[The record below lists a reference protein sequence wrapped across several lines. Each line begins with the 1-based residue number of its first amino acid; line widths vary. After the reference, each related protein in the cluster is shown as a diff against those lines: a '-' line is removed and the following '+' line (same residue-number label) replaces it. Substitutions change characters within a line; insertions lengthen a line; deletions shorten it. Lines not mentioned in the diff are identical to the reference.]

1 MSEWVTV
8 FAWVSVLTFR
18 FLGKEMNSMSKM
30 ILVFSC
36 VGGSRRGRVALSGG
50 SEWWLVV
57 ALSGGSRPMVVVR
70 GGGKGLLSGGSWW
83 LGCWYSDC
91 SYSPLPSL
99 SPSDMHSN

>member
-70 GGGKGLLSGGSWW
+70 GGGEWRLSGG
-83 LGCWYSDC
+83 
-91 SYSPLPSL
+91 
-99 SPSDMHSN
+99 

>member
-36 VGGSRRGRVALSGG
+36 VGGSRRGEGG
-50 SEWWLVV
+50 AEWWL
-57 ALSGGSRPMVVVR
+57 
-70 GGGKGLLSGGSWW
+70 
-83 LGCWYSDC
+83 
-91 SYSPLPSL
+91 
-99 SPSDMHSN
+99 